1 MRIHGNF
8 SYSAFGTL
16 VVGLWPGGRPWTLSR
31 AVLIGRVA
39 LVLVTF
45 PTTMRVPPVPRHW
58 GPGMEYSLFMRG
70 RERRFWQAHTY
81 DFNVCSHAKFVEK
94 LRYIHRN
101 PVVRGLVGKP
111 EDWRW
116 SSYSHYQTGMR
127 GAREI
132 ESDWTAGHRGWQ
144 LPEWMRYRR
153 LGSSSPVPKGEGPGA
168 PSTE

>member
-1 MRIHGNF
+1 MMRIHGNF

-45 PTTMRVPPVPRHW
+45 PTTMRVPPVPRRMALVLVTFPTMMRVPPVPRHW

-101 PVVRGLVGKP
+101 PVV
-111 EDWRW
+111 
-116 SSYSHYQTGMR
+116 
-127 GAREI
+127 
-132 ESDWTAGHRGWQ
+132 
-144 LPEWMRYRR
+144 
-153 LGSSSPVPKGEGPGA
+153 
-168 PSTE
+168 